1 MSRRS
6 WAIVCGQI
14 REPVETLAVLTHL
27 HDWRRAGLLE
37 GVVVSTWLGEVD
49 RVAPLREMLSRTGMV
64 LVESPEPPLPSPGH
78 LYHQMKSLEMGL
90 HACPPDVHVLKV
102 RTDKSGLGPEHAALL
117 DGTLDL
123 TPDPAIAFP
132 PVLEGRIWIDYCF
145 LRTPF
150 WVGDQV
156 FYGHARD
163 LRRLVHYDAAY
174 DVLMHGAGMTT
185 EMRIFAH
192 PFLEAFPILQEYLA
206 FTDGIFRHHQA
217 NFGVADRIRDFELAQ
232 PWYLA
237 VLATYHLLLRKFFAV
252 GFGWTEEPDAWCAR
266 TGAGALGIEELF
278 LPEHAGRL
286 ELLYNHGTCGTAARH
301 DRWLGALVERRFRP
315 TPFGDAYLAALA
327 AAADPDFHRRYDPSP
342 FVEKPERR
350 LFVNEAKRLFGL
362 EVAVPRLTPGR
373 GRNAAALDRLAAVA
387 AEASGGA

>member
-6 WAIVCGQI
+6 WAVVCGEI

-27 HDWRRAGLLE
+27 LDWRRAGLLD

-49 RVAPLREMLSRTGMV
+49 RVAPLRHMLARSGFV

-123 TPDPAIAFP
+123 SPDPSIAFP
-132 PVLEGRIWIDYCF
+132 PVLEGRIWIDYAF

-163 LRRLVHYDAAY
+163 LRRLVHYDAVY
-174 DVLMHGAGMTT
+174 DVLMHGRGMTT

-192 PFLEAFPILQEYLA
+192 PFLEAFPILHEYLT

-217 NFGVADRIRDFELAQ
+217 NFGVADRIRDFELSQ
-232 PWYLA
+232 PWYLT

-252 GFGWTEEPDAWCAR
+252 GFGWTEDVEAWCAR
-266 TGAGALGIEELF
+266 TGAGALPAEALF
-278 LPEHAGRL
+278 DPACARQL
-286 ELLYNHGTCGTAARH
+286 ELIDRPGTHNVTATH
-301 DRWLGALVERRFRP
+301 DAWLGALHDGRFRP
-315 TPFGDAYLAALA
+315 SAFGERYAAALA
-327 AAADPDFHRRYDPSP
+327 EVGRREFHAGYDGSPFADPAGRAA
-342 FVEKPERR
+342 FVAGMGAR
-350 LFVNEAKRLFGL
+350 FGL
-362 EVAVPRLTPGR
+362 AVPQPRR
-373 GRNAAALDRLAAVA
+373 
-387 AEASGGA
+387 AS